1 MDWMT
6 DRLQQLIEEGKRAL
20 GKEIVVMS
28 EAKEDEVDDGSGAW
42 EEEEPTLPPS
52 RSGSLRRGRRPR
64 NIALPDYNPP
74 AFSTPQSS
82 PRKAQYDL
90 AHSRSY
96 ASASNL
102 SLSDTLRH
110 DPRGASVESLFSSH
124 REVEDSWGTPELR
137 ESMARAREIYR
148 KRAGQS

>member
-1 MDWMT
+1 MG

-52 RSGSLRRGRRPR
+52 RSSSIRRGRRPR
-64 NIALPDYNPP
+64 NIALPDYAPP
-74 AFSTPQSS
+74 TYSTPQSS
-82 PRKAQYDL
+82 PRKAQYDF
-90 AHSRSY
+90 SY
-96 ASASNL
+96 SKSYGSASNL
-102 SLSDTLRH
+102 VAPESPRRT
-110 DPRGASVESLFSSH
+110 PRGTSTESLFDNH
-124 REVEDSWGTPELR
+124 REPEDSWGTPELR

-148 KRAGQS
+148 QRNMGQ